1 MASPDTRAVAVAGEA
16 IADLVAEGPDGPYLA
31 LPGGSPANVAVGL
44 ARLGVPVRML
54 ARIGGDPFGRLLRE
68 HLEANGVGTDAVVR
82 AAEPSSVAF
91 VHHHGDAPPA
101 YDLRLDGTA
110 DWQWTDAELAGLPGD
125 VAALHVGSLATV
137 LPPGAERLAALALR
151 ARATA
156 TVSYDPNCRPDVLAR
171 VPDARERAE
180 ELLRAADVVKA
191 SDADLELLR
200 PGADPEAFAAEL
212 VAAGVILVVVTL
224 GADGAIVA
232 GERLPPRR
240 LPAAPATVVD
250 TVGAGDAYMSAVLAG
265 LHDRG
270 LLGAGNRAALRS
282 APPEVLLEVCGTA
295 AHAAALTC
303 GRRGAD
309 PPTRDRLAKRIG
321 SR

>member
-1 MASPDTRAVAVAGEA
+1 MASDTRAVAVAGEA
-16 IADLVAEGPDGPYLA
+16 IVDLVAEGPDGPYLA

-54 ARIGGDPFGRLLRE
+54 ARIGGDPFGHLLRA
-68 HLEANGVGTDAVVR
+68 HLERNGVGMEAVVR

-101 YDLRLDGTA
+101 FDLRLDGTA
-110 DWQWTDAELAGLPGD
+110 DWQWTDAELRGLPGGD

-137 LPPGAERLAALALR
+137 LPPGAGRLAALAHR

-156 TVSYDPNCRPDVLAR
+156 TISYDPNCRPDVMAR
-171 VPDARERAE
+171 VPDARDRAE

-212 VAAGVILVVVTL
+212 VAAGAGLVVVTL

-232 GERLPPRR
+232 AGRLSPRR
-240 LPAAPATVVD
+240 LPAAPADVVD

-265 LHDRG
+265 LRERG
-270 LLGAGNRAALRS
+270 LLGAESRAALRS
-282 APPEVLLEVCGTA
+282 APPELVLEVCGTA
-295 AHAAALTC
+295 ARAAALTC

-309 PPTRDRLAKRIG
+309 PPTRDELAKSIT
-321 SR
+321 SH